1 MPHQDRGSRYHFG
14 EESVFFIN
22 SSHFYQVYLICFEGT
37 MVDKR
42 YCSIFV
48 TLATS
53 EPCHLHLR
61 SVWWMILDISPTR
74 QILKEGVFPTYILH
88 FNIFTRIFYI
98 STVYVVLDK
107 RPFCSDITWRTSYF
121 RLFCIGLCPKEIV
134 KLCNCVDSKLS
145 ESLKNILYQED
156 SYKFRMSI
164 HNFGFRIGFL
174 SSSAMERREDGAQR
188 MLGSLPWID
197 SQFVGLCA
205 EL

>member
-1 MPHQDRGSRYHFG
+1 MPFAFKICLVDDFGHFTDQTNL
-14 EESVFFIN
+14 ERRCFP
-22 SSHFYQVYLICFEGT
+22 HVYFT
-37 MVDKR
+37 FQ
-42 YCSIFV
+42 YF
-48 TLATS
+48 
-53 EPCHLHLR
+53 H
-61 SVWWMILDISPTR
+61 
-74 QILKEGVFPTYILH
+74 TYILH
-88 FNIFTRIFYI
+88 FYSIC
-98 STVYVVLDK
+98 VLDK

-145 ESLKNILYQED
+145 ESLKSILYQED